1 MSQRGEL
8 LVAQHRR
15 QQLGVRRRFLREFL
29 PLWDQLSWR
38 DLDGTFPGWVR
49 AVMRALRQYRQESA
63 DAAAT
68 HYQRLRLAEAPDA
81 VIPAP
86 EPVFVQ
92 RGGAFTLVH
101 DAHQGLT
108 KAERIRLDGL
118 HSRAV
123 AKRMEQAEAGRRP
136 VFDWSEAKPVV
147 IDWGPEDDRAEKSL
161 LITGPGELK
170 RLAKLR
176 QDERKAKA
184 AALALAAGTAARLVT
199 DGGRKTTIQTVKA
212 DRVAQG
218 WSRTT
223 GPSPCSFCVML
234 ASRGPVYRSERTA
247 GFQPHDN
254 CMCQATPVFSREDW
268 VGRDQQREWSHLWR
282 EVTKGYSGDG
292 ARKAFRRH
300 WEALQRERA
309 ATTVVTTA
317 A

>member
-1 MSQRGEL
+1 MSEVSER

-15 QQLGVRRRFLREFL
+15 TQLSIRRRFLREFF
-29 PLWDQLSWR
+29 PLWDQLAWQ

-49 AVMRALRQYRQESA
+49 SVMRALRQYRQESA
-63 DAAAT
+63 DAAVT
-68 HYQRLRLAEAPDA
+68 HYQRLRLADAPQA
-81 VIPAP
+81 LVPAP

-92 RGGAFTLVH
+92 RGGAMTLAQ

-108 KAERIRLDGL
+108 KAERIRLDDL
-118 HSRAV
+118 RTQAV
-123 AKRMEQAEAGRRP
+123 ARRLEQTDAGRRP
-136 VFDWSEAKPVV
+136 IFDWSEAKPAV

-176 QDERKAKA
+176 QDERKAKR
-184 AALALAAGTAARLVT
+184 AALVLASGTAARLVV
-199 DGGRKTTIQTVKA
+199 DGGRTTTQRLVKV
-212 DRVAQG
+212 DPVAQT

-234 ASRGPVYRSERTA
+234 ASRGPVYKSRVTA
-247 GFQPHDN
+247 AFQPHDN
-254 CMCQATPVFSREDW
+254 CMCQATPVFSRDDW
-268 VGRDQQREWSHLWR
+268 VGRDQQREWAALWK
-282 EVTKGYSGDG
+282 EVTKGYSGHE

-300 WEALQRERA
+300 WEGLQREQA
-309 ATTVVTTA
+309 ASTQA